1 MARQTSPESA
11 RERILTTATDLFYK
25 QGYKATG
32 INEVIEKS
40 GVAKATFYSH
50 FPSKDDLCLAYL
62 KERNLDEVTEIT
74 RFVEQKKTARS
85 KFMAV
90 IESLEPW
97 LIANQLRGC
106 AFLNMVAE
114 EPDTSSPLRKEG
126 RRHYESLRRLV
137 RKLTD
142 ELVASDKANY
152 KGLDAARVTD
162 EYMLILTG
170 TIALCEIYNET
181 WPINRGI
188 KAVHNL
194 LGKRRG

>member
-1 MARQTSPESA
+1 M
-11 RERILTTATDLFYK
+11 TAADLFYK

-62 KERNLDEVTEIT
+62 KTRNFDEVSEISN
-74 RFVEQKKTARS
+74 FVLQKKTPRS
-85 KFMAV
+85 KFLAV

-97 LIANQLRGC
+97 LVANELRGC

-114 EPDTSSPLRKEG
+114 EPNTSSPLRKEG
-126 RRHYESLRRLV
+126 KRHYTALRKFI

-142 ELVASDKANY
+142 ELIDSDKVKY
-152 KGLDAARVTD
+152 KSLDATKVTD
-162 EYMLILTG
+162 DYLLILTG
-170 TIALCEIYNET
+170 AIALTEIYSET
-181 WPINRGI
+181 WPIKRAI
-188 KAVHNL
+188 KAVQNL
-194 LGKRRG
+194 LG

>member
-62 KERNLDEVTEIT
+62 KERNLHEVTEIA
-74 RFVEQKKTARS
+74 RFVEQKRTPRS

-97 LIANQLRGC
+97 LVANQLRGC

-114 EPDTSSPLRKEG
+114 EPNTASPLRREG
-126 RRHYESLRRLV
+126 KRHYQSLR
-137 RKLTD
+137 KLIREITD
-142 ELVASDKANY
+142 DLIASDRSKY
-152 KGLDAARVTD
+152 KSLDAEKITD
-162 EYMLILTG
+162 QYMLILTG
-170 TIALCEIYNET
+170 TIALCEIYGEI
-181 WPINRGI
+181 WPVKRGI
-188 KAVHNL
+188 RAVQDL
-194 LGKRRG
+194 VE